1 MRYIEKHLDTLAVT
15 QHEEELVRQQLDE
28 NSLLHADVH
37 SGKTGSQLYEMVR
50 DLPTMQG
57 LKEQMYAEQGGVC
70 CYCGMKLEYPFN
82 PQYRVEHVLPKEFH
96 RELVGEYKNLLLSC
110 RATAKEKEL
119 RADKTLSKA
128 KRKEFIH
135 CDEAKGSQEI
145 TYSPLD
151 KSCES
156 AFWYDLEG
164 QINPA
169 DKKADEDI
177 KTLGL
182 KGKYLK
188 ERRKTAIEEA
198 LVLGTSVL
206 DDDDLRAF
214 QAGLL
219 SRNDD
224 GKYAEFY
231 FVIADAINQLL
242 PTS

>member
-1 MRYIEKHLDTLAVT
+1 MRYIEKHYGTLVVVR
-15 QHEEELVRQQLDE
+15 HKEELAKKQLDE
-28 NSLLHADVH
+28 ESLLNANVY

-70 CYCGMKLEYPFN
+70 CYCGMKLEHPFD
-82 PQYRVEHVLPKEFH
+82 PQYRVEHVLPKDSH

-110 RATAKEKEL
+110 RATAKEMKL
-119 RADKTLSKA
+119 RADKTLAKA

-145 TYSPLD
+145 TYSPLN
-151 KSCES
+151 KSCEN
-156 AFWYDLEG
+156 AFRYDLKG
-164 QINPA
+164 QIHPA

-182 KGKYLK
+182 AGKYLK
-188 ERRKTAIEEA
+188 ERRKTAIET

-206 DDDDLRAF
+206 SDEDLIAF

-219 SRNDD
+219 SRNAD